1 MKSIIAHLGT
11 ENFPRIRVGI
21 GEKPERM
28 DLADYVLGHF
38 SKEEME
44 NLQKATHMAAEAA
57 EILITQDAQTAMN
70 RFNKVKKE
78 TP

>member
-1 MKSIIAHLGT
+1 
-11 ENFPRIRVGI
+11 
-21 GEKPERM
+21 
-28 DLADYVLGHF
+28 
-38 SKEEME
+38 ME